1 MQDVEE
7 AQPGDIIVMA
17 GIEDV
22 TIGDT
27 ICTKEAPEALPR
39 IHVDEPTVA
48 MRFGINTSPL
58 AGREGKIVQARKIR
72 ERLDREALRNVSIR
86 VEDTEDRDAFLVK
99 GRGEFQMAILVETMR
114 REGFELT
121 VGRPEVIVKDIDG
134 EKMDPLKS

>member
-58 AGREGKIVQARKIR
+58 AGGKAKPFRPAKFGSDLTAKLSATFPSAWR
-72 ERLDREALRNVSIR
+72 YRGSGRLSGQGAWGISNGHSGGNH
-86 VEDTEDRDAFLVK
+86 A
-99 GRGEFQMAILVETMR
+99 A
-114 REGFELT
+114 
-121 VGRPEVIVKDIDG
+121 
-134 EKMDPLKS
+134 